1 MKAAFEKFLA
11 TPVGSAARIA
21 VGVVLG
27 YAVLDL
33 SQDGSVSVSW
43 SEVNTWV
50 AAALVLAVP
59 VIIAAVN
66 PADPR
71 FGKGSPE

>member
-1 MKAAFEKFLA
+1 MKEAFEKFLA
-11 TPVGSAARIA
+11 TPVGSACRIA

-43 SEVNTWV
+43 SEVNTWI

-71 FGKGSPE
+71 FGRGSGE